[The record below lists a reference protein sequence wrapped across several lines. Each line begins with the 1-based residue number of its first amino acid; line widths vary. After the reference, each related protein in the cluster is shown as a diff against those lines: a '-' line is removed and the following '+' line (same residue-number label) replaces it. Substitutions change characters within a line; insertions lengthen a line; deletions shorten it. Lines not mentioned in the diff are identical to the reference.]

1 MPLDIEDQSSIERL
15 ITDISTS
22 YQRVDALY
30 NVAGILGDGKTTPGP
45 ERAIEKIERDWLEKT
60 FAVNVFGP
68 TMLAKGLSPM
78 MRSKGRTKVKVA
90 TLEGP
95 VDVELPKKVREC
107 LTPAILR
114 LFFISPTH
122 LITLSQESRDG
133 NRQPQRESREHQR

>member
-1 MPLDIEDQSSIERL
+1 MAHKGIPDATIIACCRTKSNELDSIAESFNKIKIMPLDIEDQSSIERL

-45 ERAIEKIERDWLEKT
+45 ERAIEKIDRDWLEKT

-107 LTPAILR
+107 
-114 LFFISPTH
+114 
-122 LITLSQESRDG
+122 
-133 NRQPQRESREHQR
+133 